1 MLIEAVMCLAL
12 NAYWEARNQSQKGM
26 IGVSQV
32 VMNRVESE
40 YFPNEVCE
48 VVKQGPT
55 RPSWKDKNKMIP
67 VRNRCQFS
75 WYCDGKSDKI
85 PTIDKE
91 KWEEAKLIAYGVY
104 TNRVDNLVGES
115 LWYHADYVRP
125 AWAKQKK
132 RVAKIDN
139 HYFYEW
145 KYRMYNKYN
154 SSCD

>member
-1 MLIEAVMCLAL
+1 MIIEAVMCLAL

-32 VMNRVESE
+32 VMNRVESD
-40 YFPNEVCE
+40 YFPNNVCE
-48 VVKQGPT
+48 VVKQGPH
-55 RPSWKDKNKMIP
+55 RPSWQDKNKMIP
-67 VRNRCQFS
+67 VKNRCQFS
-75 WYCDGKSDKI
+75 WYCDGKSDEI
-85 PTIDKE
+85 PEIDQE

-132 RVAKIDN
+132 RVTKIDN

-145 KYRMYNKYN
+145 KYKPKAKKK
-154 SSCD
+154 

>member
-32 VMNRVESE
+32 VMNRVESD
-40 YFPNEVCE
+40 YFPNDVCE
-48 VVKQGPT
+48 VVKQGPH
-55 RPSWKDKNKMIP
+55 RPSWQDKNKMIP
-67 VRNRCQFS
+67 VKNRCQFS
-75 WYCDGKSDKI
+75 WYCDGKSDEI
-85 PTIDKE
+85 PEIDAE

-145 KYRMYNKYN
+145 KYKPKANKK
-154 SSCD
+154 